1 MFTITMAAKLRMQTL
16 VVVFLVLFLFQAEF
30 GQCQDNDDHDIS
42 SKQEERGSR
51 IRRDE
56 DHDISSKQEERGS
69 RIRRDEE
76 HRSRIR
82 RDEDHDI
89 SSKQE
94 DGY

>member
-56 DHDISSKQEERGS
+56 DHDISSKQEE
-69 RIRRDEE
+69 